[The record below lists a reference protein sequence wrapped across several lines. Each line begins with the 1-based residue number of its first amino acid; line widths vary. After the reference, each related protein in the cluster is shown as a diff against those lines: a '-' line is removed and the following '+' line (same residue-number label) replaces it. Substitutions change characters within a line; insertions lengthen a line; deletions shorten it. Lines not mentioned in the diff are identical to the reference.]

1 MHHVLYQYL
10 VAGDC
15 RKTFGRDRVAL
26 VERSAGRFCD
36 DDASQIVVDEPLCL
50 VSAAQWFCDSSHA
63 ASTGSFFDKR
73 LIYNTDDADMSSAR
87 EHIVLL
93 LAHTLSE
100 ARPFIDLF
108 SVQTSSRSWHRLN
121 VELVELH
128 RSVDGGR
135 TVFYPFSYA
144 RLPSSRPVILA
155 TNCTSHTDV
164 LAWLR
169 HERTSPFC
177 LLPDQ
182 KSLLFA
188 MRFSDGTFCWVVAQT
203 SLETSDDLA
212 RCFYPPVSRAL

>member
-1 MHHVLYQYL
+1 MHHVLYQFL
-10 VAGDC
+10 TIGDC
-15 RKTFGRDRVAL
+15 KKTFGRDRIAL

-36 DDASQIVVDEPLCL
+36 DNASQIIVDEPLCL
-50 VSAAQWFCDSSHA
+50 VSAAQWFCESSHA
-63 ASTGSFFDKR
+63 ASTGTFFDKG
-73 LIYNTDDADMSSAR
+73 LIYNTDDPDMSSVR
-87 EHIVLL
+87 EHAVLL
-93 LAHTLSE
+93 LAHALSG

-135 TVFYPFSYA
+135 TIFYPFSYA
-144 RLPSSRPVILA
+144 RLPSSRPVTLA
-155 TNCTSHTDV
+155 TNCASHSDV

-177 LLPDQ
+177 LLPDR

-203 SLETSDDLA
+203 SSSTSDVTQ
-212 RCFYPPVSRAL
+212 CFHPPVSRAL